1 MKIPFHG
8 DGGGSTR
15 RKSWTESIAVYYLQ
29 IILEEEYVGASVLR
43 SSTYHILMEQK

>member
-1 MKIPFHG
+1 MATAAVRHEESHG
-8 DGGGSTR
+8 Q
-15 RKSWTESIAVYYLQ
+15 SIAVYYLQ